1 MINHTEICEWLDERN
16 PSVVVA
22 TDGSIRGDVTAWG
35 GAVWR
40 GPRRCF
46 EWSTA
51 RWGRSSSYRAECEAF
66 GDALIWI
73 SASTTEQDSVIVLTD
88 SLSLVSRL
96 EQGKVQDT
104 WRPIIDQIEADVV
117 AAYIPG
123 HSGIKFNERADHLA
137 GIAEPFGEL
146 VRSPADV
153 LAEVKRKIEEQ
164 ERKEQEEYWTVQRLQ
179 ERGWKYGGGSRMTV
193 RGRNRALVCQRE
205 LGVLTK
211 GVLRQLI
218 ERGGSAQQPASL
230 LLY

>member
-1 MINHTEICEWLDERN
+1 MFKQL
-16 PSVVVA
+16 P
-22 TDGSIRGDVTAWG
+22 
-35 GAVWR
+35 
-40 GPRRCF
+40 
-46 EWSTA
+46 
-51 RWGRSSSYRAECEAF
+51 ECEAF
-66 GDALIWI
+66 VDALIWI
-73 SASTTEQDSVIVLTD
+73 SASTIEQDSVIVLTD
-88 SLSLVSRL
+88 FLSLVSRL